1 MYTTQKTTNP
11 VKTSEDLQILIQEV
25 KAAQAKYAEYT
36 QERVDHIFK
45 QAARAANAGRIPLAK
60 MAVEETGMGVVEDKV
75 IKNHFASEYIYNKY
89 KNEKTC
95 GIIEDDKQFGIQRIA
110 EPVGILAGIVP
121 TTNPTSTAIFK
132 ALLALKTRNGI
143 IFSPHPRAKK
153 CTIEAAKIV
162 LDAAVAAGAPAGIIG
177 WIDEPTVALSQQLMQ
192 HPQINL
198 ILATGGPAMV
208 RAAYSSGHASL
219 GVGSGNTPAVID
231 ETAHIKMAVS
241 SILISKT
248 FDNGMICASE
258 QSVIVLDDVYED
270 VRQEF
275 FSRGAYFL
283 NDLEKQKIRDLIFI
297 NGRLNPE
304 IVGQSVAKL
313 AQMSGLDIAKEA
325 KVLITEVD
333 EVGTQEPL
341 SYEKLSPILA
351 MYRAKNFLEAVT
363 IAEKL
368 IEFAGL
374 GHTSVLYTA
383 PERRDRIT
391 EFENT
396 LRTSRVLVNTP
407 SSQGAIGDLY
417 NFRLDPSLT
426 LGCGSW
432 GNNSVSDNVGPRHLI
447 NIKTVTERRENMLWF
462 RVPPKVYFKYGCLPV
477 ALGDLR
483 GKSRALII
491 TDQPLFELGIATKVT
506 SVLEEIGIKTQVF
519 YDVEPDPSLTTIH
532 KGLGQTNGFQPDV
545 IIAIGGGSPMDAAK
559 VIWLMYEHPE
569 TEFDGLAMRFMD
581 IRKRVYELPSLGQ
594 KAIFVAI
601 PTTSG
606 TGSEVT
612 PFAVVTDD
620 RTGIKYPLADYA
632 LTPSMAIVDPELVLN
647 MPKSLTA
654 YGGIDA
660 LTHALES
667 YVSICASEYTK
678 GLALEAIRLLFKYLP
693 FAYKNGGKDT
703 KAREKVHYAATIAG
717 MSFANAFL
725 GICHSLAHQ
734 LGARFHVPHGLANAL
749 MISHVI
755 RYNATDAPFKQAIFP
770 QYEYPNAKWR
780 YAKIADHLHLGGAT
794 EDEKVDL
801 LIAAVEKL
809 KQDVE
814 IPATI
819 KDVIKTDEKT
829 FYEKLETMAEQA
841 FDDQCTGANPRYPLI
856 SDLQDLY
863 IKAYWGNL
871 GQ

>member
-11 VKTSEDLQILIQEV
+11 VQTSEDLQILIQEV
-25 KAAQAKYAEYT
+25 KAAQVKYAEYS
-36 QERVDHIFK
+36 QEQVDHIFK
-45 QAARAANAGRIPLAK
+45 QAARAANAARIPLAK

-132 ALLALKTRNGI
+132 ALLAVKTRNGI

-270 VRQEF
+270 VQQEF

-283 NDLEKQKIRDLIFI
+283 NDLEKQ
-297 NGRLNPE
+297 
-304 IVGQSVAKL
+304 
-313 AQMSGLDIAKEA
+313 
-325 KVLITEVD
+325 
-333 EVGTQEPL
+333 
-341 SYEKLSPILA
+341 
-351 MYRAKNFLEAVT
+351 
-363 IAEKL
+363 
-368 IEFAGL
+368 
-374 GHTSVLYTA
+374 
-383 PERRDRIT
+383 
-391 EFENT
+391 
-396 LRTSRVLVNTP
+396 
-407 SSQGAIGDLY
+407 
-417 NFRLDPSLT
+417 
-426 LGCGSW
+426 
-432 GNNSVSDNVGPRHLI
+432 
-447 NIKTVTERRENMLWF
+447 
-462 RVPPKVYFKYGCLPV
+462 
-477 ALGDLR
+477 
-483 GKSRALII
+483 
-491 TDQPLFELGIATKVT
+491 
-506 SVLEEIGIKTQVF
+506 
-519 YDVEPDPSLTTIH
+519 
-532 KGLGQTNGFQPDV
+532 
-545 IIAIGGGSPMDAAK
+545 
-559 VIWLMYEHPE
+559 
-569 TEFDGLAMRFMD
+569 
-581 IRKRVYELPSLGQ
+581 
-594 KAIFVAI
+594 
-601 PTTSG
+601 
-606 TGSEVT
+606 
-612 PFAVVTDD
+612 
-620 RTGIKYPLADYA
+620 
-632 LTPSMAIVDPELVLN
+632 
-647 MPKSLTA
+647 
-654 YGGIDA
+654 
-660 LTHALES
+660 
-667 YVSICASEYTK
+667 
-678 GLALEAIRLLFKYLP
+678 
-693 FAYKNGGKDT
+693 
-703 KAREKVHYAATIAG
+703 
-717 MSFANAFL
+717 
-725 GICHSLAHQ
+725 
-734 LGARFHVPHGLANAL
+734 

-780 YAKIADHLHLGGAT
+780 YAKIADHLHLGGGM
-794 EDEKVDL
+794 EDVKVDL

-809 KQDVE
+809 KQDME
-814 IPATI
+814 IPGTI

-829 FYEKLETMAEQA
+829 FHEKLETMAEQA